1 MYTLKDLFNHHEK
14 AIKVILS
21 CKNLEHLQVARSFC
35 MRVMEVHMKCA
46 LNQNSFSKP
55 AYVRLINESEEL
67 MNEALRDQKYFLRGD
82 LKRTYDFKSKKKNQD
97 RNKNL

>member
-1 MYTLKDLFNHHEK
+1 
-14 AIKVILS
+14 
-21 CKNLEHLQVARSFC
+21 
-35 MRVMEVHMKCA
+35 
-46 LNQNSFSKP
+46 
-55 AYVRLINESEEL
+55 

>member
-1 MYTLKDLFNHHEK
+1 MYALKDLYTHHEK
-14 AIKVILS
+14 AIKVVLS
-21 CKNLEHLQVARSFC
+21 CKNIEHLQVARAFC

-46 LNQNSFSKP
+46 LNQNGFSNP
-55 AYVRLINESEEL
+55 AYIRLINESEEL